1 MSKQPI
7 SQSQHIETD
16 HELQRLRGLAGFQ
29 AFEQQLETSL
39 ERLTQRWS
47 SWRVN
52 GYGPSAVNINRK
64 SVLMR

>member
-1 MSKQPI
+1 MSKQPT
-7 SQSQHIETD
+7 SPSQHIESD

-47 SWRVN
+47 AWRVN
-52 GYGPSAVNINRK
+52 GYAASASNINRQLL
-64 SVLMR
+64 LMR